1 MAESHFLGKAGEEMA
16 EKLLI
21 AKGYSIT
28 EKNWRAGKKEIDIIA
43 ENEHYIVFAE
53 VKTRTSG
60 YQVHPRE
67 AVTTPKQRHLIFAAE
82 SYVKRKQIDKEIR
95 FDIITLVTDGTSFS
109 VEHIE
114 DAFYPTL

>member
-1 MAESHFLGKAGEEMA
+1 MAESHSLGKTGEEMA
-16 EKLLI
+16 ERLLI
-21 AKGYSIT
+21 SKGYTIT
-28 EKNWRAGKKEIDIIA
+28 EKNWRSGRKEIDLIA
-43 ENEHYIVFAE
+43 ENDKFIVFAE

-82 SYVKRKQIDKEIR
+82 TYVKRRGIDKEIR
-95 FDIITLVTDGTSFS
+95 FDIITLVTDGKNFS

>member
-1 MAESHFLGKAGEEMA
+1 MAESHSLGKAGEEMG
-16 EKLLI
+16 ERLLI
-21 AKGYSIT
+21 SKGYSVR
-28 EKNWRAGKKEIDIIA
+28 ERNWKAGKKEIDLIA
-43 ENEHYIVFAE
+43 ENDRYIVFAE
-53 VKTRTSG
+53 VKTRTAG

-82 SYVKRKQIDKEIR
+82 SYVKRNSIDKEIR
-95 FDIITLVTDGTSFS
+95 FDVITLVADGNHFA